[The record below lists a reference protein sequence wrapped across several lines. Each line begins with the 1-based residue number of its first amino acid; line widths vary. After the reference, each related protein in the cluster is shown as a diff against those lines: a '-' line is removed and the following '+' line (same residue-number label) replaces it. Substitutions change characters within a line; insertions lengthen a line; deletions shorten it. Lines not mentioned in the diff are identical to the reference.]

1 MSDFFHSYILV
12 NYYNMPSNEYLID
25 RKKLTHLIYE
35 FSFRLFSAAELT
47 ARFLIPSL
55 RGFSFYFG
63 TKEEKLIFYH
73 RATRYRII
81 RGL

>member
-1 MSDFFHSYILV
+1 MNTLLT
-12 NYYNMPSNEYLID
+12 E
-25 RKKLTHLIYE
+25 KKLTHLIYE
-35 FSFRLFSAAELT
+35 FSSRLFFFQLQNLQHD
-47 ARFLIPSL
+47 FLIPSL
-55 RGFSFYFG
+55 RGFSFFFG